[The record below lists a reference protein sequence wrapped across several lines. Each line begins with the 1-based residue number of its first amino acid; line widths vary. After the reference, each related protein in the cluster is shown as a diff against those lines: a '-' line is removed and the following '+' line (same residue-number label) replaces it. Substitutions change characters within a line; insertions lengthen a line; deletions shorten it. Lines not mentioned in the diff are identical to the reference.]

1 MQPPRLNRP
10 PRTKRAPE
18 VVRHVDESIDA
29 YRKVQASRDDRPAAP
44 PAPRPKPGTNRP

>member
-1 MQPPRLNRP
+1 MDTPRLNRP

-29 YRKVQASRDDRPAAP
+29 YRKVRASRDDKPPAP
-44 PAPRPKPGTNRP
+44 PALRPKPGADRP